1 MDKINVRGLS
11 RDTRLKILMRIRE
24 KYGYR
29 AAAKLLN
36 ISLSSMHRY
45 LKGVR
50 EIPDTLVYRML
61 EHITDDELN
70 EILSGGEKLKI
81 LGFIR
86 EDGSIDY
93 SLATQFIKA
102 MFRDEYL
109 KQLILKLV
117 VNEYRS
123 ELKKLLG
130 LSFED
135 VEFHW
140 DDEFEYFLTNLKRRR
155 KVSTP
160 ETLNYYKSIFEK
172 FLEGRRLSERL
183 VDEVV
188 RHRNKWIRN
197 VFRHYIQY
205 LYYKRRIGPEAYG
218 WLMNVVPS
226 RGYTLDIRTYRIKD
240 DEVKETFK
248 FLRENHR
255 IYYIV
260 YRLMLESGARYL
272 HILRMIR
279 EFNPDEEVE
288 IAGLGFTK
296 RLVIFRDRGF
306 ARYYLGLREGSKRC
320 EWIYFSLDTLEML
333 RDIAGHTLNRDI
345 LTKYVKRHNLVLP
358 KYIRK
363 YSWRLMVKTLGREIA
378 RFLQSRFGELKISEA
393 RYEDLLSEADE
404 KYPEYLKYLKESNVR
419 N

>member
-61 EHITDDELN
+61 EHITGDELN

-205 LYYKRRIGPEAYG
+205 LYYKKIHLFWIQHRS
-218 WLMNVVPS
+218 WLLFSPHCSWM
-226 RGYTLDIRTYRIKD
+226 K
-240 DEVKETFK
+240 
-248 FLRENHR
+248 
-255 IYYIV
+255 
-260 YRLMLESGARYL
+260 ARYSR
-272 HILRMIR
+272 H
-279 EFNPDEEVE
+279 
-288 IAGLGFTK
+288 
-296 RLVIFRDRGF
+296 
-306 ARYYLGLREGSKRC
+306 RC
-320 EWIYFSLDTLEML
+320 
-333 RDIAGHTLNRDI
+333 
-345 LTKYVKRHNLVLP
+345 
-358 KYIRK
+358 
-363 YSWRLMVKTLGREIA
+363 
-378 RFLQSRFGELKISEA
+378 LQGQQI
-393 RYEDLLSEADE
+393 
-404 KYPEYLKYLKESNVR
+404 
-419 N
+419 